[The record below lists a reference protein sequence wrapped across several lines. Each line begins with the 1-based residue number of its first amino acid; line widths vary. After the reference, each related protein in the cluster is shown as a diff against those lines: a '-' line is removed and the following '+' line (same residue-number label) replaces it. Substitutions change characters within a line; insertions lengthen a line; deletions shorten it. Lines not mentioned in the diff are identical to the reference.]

1 VAALRKQKTK
11 TNSGVTAKGNVTL
24 HPNKLLQEILSM
36 NNYFRITAYHPE
48 KDISIIMDSFG
59 LFEKKWQFSA
69 DLIKKGFKI
78 LEVSD
83 DSQFTEGNIPLL
95 VEPSDKYILR
105 AYKTGKPT
113 IENGKVEING
123 KFYAPDN

>member
-1 VAALRKQKTK
+1 M
-11 TNSGVTAKGNVTL
+11 
-24 HPNKLLQEILSM
+24 E
-36 NNYFRITAYHPE
+36 NNYYRITAYHPE

-78 LEVSD
+78 IEVSD

-105 AYKTGKPT
+105 AYATGKPNFVGT
-113 IENGKVEING
+113 KVTVDDNFRYCVWKITS
-123 KFYAPDN
+123 FYNHSILVRSIKISITAKTHSS

>member
-1 VAALRKQKTK
+1 M
-11 TNSGVTAKGNVTL
+11 
-24 HPNKLLQEILSM
+24 E
-36 NNYFRITAYHPE
+36 NNYYRITAYHPE

-69 DLIKKGFKI
+69 DLIRKGFKI

-83 DSQFTEGNIPLL
+83 DSQFTEGNLPLL

-105 AYKTGKPT
+105 AYATGKPDIVDT
-113 IENGKVEING
+113 KVTLNDKYYICN
-123 KFYAPDN
+123 N

>member
-1 VAALRKQKTK
+1 
-11 TNSGVTAKGNVTL
+11 
-24 HPNKLLQEILSM
+24 M

-48 KDISIIMDSFG
+48 KDVSVIMDSYG

-95 VEPSDKYILR
+95 VKPSNKYLLR
-105 AYKTGKPT
+105 AYLNGKPDIT
-113 IENGKVEING
+113 GAKVSL
-123 KFYAPDN
+123 DNKYYICNN

>member
-1 VAALRKQKTK
+1 
-11 TNSGVTAKGNVTL
+11 
-24 HPNKLLQEILSM
+24 M
-36 NNYFRITAYHPE
+36 NNNYYRITAYHPS
-48 KDISIIMDSFG
+48 KHFPIIMHSYG

-78 LEVSD
+78 IEVSD
-83 DSQFTEGNIPLL
+83 DSQCTEGNLPLL

-123 KFYAPDN
+123 KFYAPNN

>member
-1 VAALRKQKTK
+1 M
-11 TNSGVTAKGNVTL
+11 
-24 HPNKLLQEILSM
+24 E
-36 NNYFRITAYHPE
+36 NNYYRITAYHPE

-105 AYKTGKPT
+105 AYATGKPQYLEKT
-113 IENGKVEING
+113 IGDTTYKAVKVGEKIYIPN
-123 KFYAPDN
+123 N

>member
-1 VAALRKQKTK
+1 M
-11 TNSGVTAKGNVTL
+11 
-24 HPNKLLQEILSM
+24 E
-36 NNYFRITAYHPE
+36 NNYYRITAYHPE

-83 DSQFTEGNIPLL
+83 NSQFTEGNIPLL
-95 VEPSDKYILR
+95 AAPSDKYILR
-105 AYKTGKPT
+105 AYATGKPQYLEKSIGGT
-113 IENGKVEING
+113 THKAVKVGEKIYIPN
-123 KFYAPDN
+123 N

>member
-1 VAALRKQKTK
+1 M
-11 TNSGVTAKGNVTL
+11 
-24 HPNKLLQEILSM
+24 E
-36 NNYFRITAYHPE
+36 NNYYRITAYHPE

-95 VEPSDKYILR
+95 VEPSYKYILR

-123 KFYAPDN
+123 KFYIPNN

>member
-1 VAALRKQKTK
+1 M
-11 TNSGVTAKGNVTL
+11 
-24 HPNKLLQEILSM
+24 E
-36 NNYFRITAYHPE
+36 NNYYRITAYHPE

-95 VEPSDKYILR
+95 AEPSDKYILR
-105 AYKTGKPT
+105 AYATGKPQYLEKSIGGT
-113 IENGKVEING
+113 THKAVKVGEKIYIPN
-123 KFYAPDN
+123 N

>member
-1 VAALRKQKTK
+1 
-11 TNSGVTAKGNVTL
+11 
-24 HPNKLLQEILSM
+24 M
-36 NNYFRITAYHPE
+36 NNNYYRITAYHPE

-69 DLIKKGFKI
+69 ALIKKGFKI

-105 AYKTGKPT
+105 AYATGKPD
-113 IENGKVEING
+113 IVSSKVTLNDKYYICN
-123 KFYAPDN
+123 N

>member
-1 VAALRKQKTK
+1 MATLRKQKTK
-11 TNSGVTAKGNVTL
+11 TNSGVTAK
-24 HPNKLLQEILSM
+24 EIYTM
-36 NNYFRITAYHPE
+36 ENNYYRITAYQPE

-83 DSQFTEGNIPLL
+83 DSQFIEGNIPLL
-95 VEPSDKYILR
+95 VEPSNKYILR

-123 KFYAPDN
+123 KFYAPNN

>member
-1 VAALRKQKTK
+1 MITTALPPITPKKIFL
-11 TNSGVTAKGNVTL
+11 SL
-24 HPNKLLQEILSM
+24 WILSG
-36 NNYFRITAYHPE
+36 FL
-48 KDISIIMDSFG
+48 K
-59 LFEKKWQFSA
+59 KKWQFSA

>member
-1 VAALRKQKTK
+1 
-11 TNSGVTAKGNVTL
+11 
-24 HPNKLLQEILSM
+24 M
-36 NNYFRITAYHPE
+36 NNNYYRITAYHPS
-48 KDISIIMDSFG
+48 KDFSIIMDSYG

-78 LEVSD
+78 IEVSD
-83 DSQFTEGNIPLL
+83 DSQFTEGNLPLL
-95 VEPSDKYILR
+95 VEPSDKYILH

-123 KFYAPDN
+123 KFYAPNN

>member
-1 VAALRKQKTK
+1 M
-11 TNSGVTAKGNVTL
+11 
-24 HPNKLLQEILSM
+24 E
-36 NNYFRITAYHPE
+36 NNYYRITAYHPE

-83 DSQFTEGNIPLL
+83 DSQFTEGNLPLL
-95 VEPSDKYILR
+95 VAPSDKYILR
-105 AYKTGKPT
+105 AYATGKPDIVGT
-113 IENGKVEING
+113 KVTLNEKYNISKIFSKG
-123 KFYAPDN
+123 I

>member
-1 VAALRKQKTK
+1 MASLCKQKIK
-11 TNSGVTAKGNVTL
+11 TISGGLTAK
-24 HPNKLLQEILSM
+24 EIKTM
-36 NNYFRITAYHPE
+36 ANYYRITAYHPD
-48 KDISIIMDSFG
+48 KDFSIIMDSYG

-83 DSQFTEGNIPLL
+83 DSQFAEGNIPLL
-95 VEPSDKYILR
+95 VAPSDKYILR
-105 AYKTGKPT
+105 AYKTGKPS